1 MDGYTRNERS
11 QEGLRGT
18 DADRKAPLPKGL
30 PLWRG
35 DLTAGRKDFPRPE
48 LLSISKGLSERV
60 FALLERAR
68 HHQVS
73 DLFVGEAK
81 YLLAHVLRVLAQQ
94 RRR

>member
-1 MDGYTRNERS
+1 MDGYTRNEWF

-18 DADRKAPLPKGL
+18 DADRKAALPKGV
-30 PLWRG
+30 PLRRG
-35 DLTAGRKDFPRPE
+35 DLTAGPEDFPRSE
-48 LLSISKGLSERV
+48 LLSISIGLSERV
-60 FALLERAR
+60 FPLLERAR
-68 HHQVS
+68 NHQVS